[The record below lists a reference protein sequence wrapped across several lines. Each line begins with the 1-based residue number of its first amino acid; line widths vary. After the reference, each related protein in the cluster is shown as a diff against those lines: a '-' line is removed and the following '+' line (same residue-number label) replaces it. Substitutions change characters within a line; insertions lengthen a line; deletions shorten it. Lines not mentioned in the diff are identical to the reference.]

1 MTNEIGIKTDK
12 TYTALI
18 RYKEHTDQRPEV
30 IHFIDFVATNTY
42 RSTFAFVIYQSCT
55 DMFTGME
62 NHACIFHAVTSTV
75 YEIEYNNIV
84 YSTNNPS
91 GLLDLRNTLIKEMNM
106 NSIMHGEPSYSYIE
120 SGEIKTIG
128 ALPVHIKY
136 PECDEYSSYNIITGR
151 PDNYINFLSQ
161 TFPVNNANS
170 GFILQYAFN
179 NKLIPFRFNLTD
191 VDHAE
196 YKFKIGD
203 STEEYVLDTK
213 SDVDIFINN
222 IKTELQLL
230 RL

>member
-12 TYTALI
+12 TYAALI
-18 RYKEHTDQRPEV
+18 RYKEDRRLEV
-30 IHFIDFVATNTY
+30 IHFIDFTAMNTY
-42 RSTFAFVIYQSCT
+42 RSSFAFIIYQLCT

-62 NHACIFHAVTSTV
+62 NHACIFHAITPTV
-75 YEIEYNNIV
+75 HEIEYNNAV
-84 YSTNNPS
+84 YSTKTSS

-106 NSIMHGEPSYSYIE
+106 NSIVHGEPSYSYLE
-120 SGEIKTIG
+120 SDEIKTIG

-136 PECDEYSSYNIITGR
+136 PECNEYSSYNIITGR
-151 PDNYINFLSQ
+151 PDSDINVLSQ
-161 TFPVNNANS
+161 AFPGKYPNS

-179 NKLIPFRFNLTD
+179 NKLIPFHFNLMD

-203 STEEYVLDTK
+203 SAEEYVLDTK
-213 SDVDIFINN
+213 ADIDIFINN